1 MADDE
6 EGGSTRWD
14 GWLGPKQWG
23 PLVGIL
29 AVAVIAL
36 AVLLALGT
44 FDDSSNVSA
53 ATAALSANA
62 DTHQHADFAV
72 FIRGQQFDFSQPQ
85 FVSGEGDERD
95 PYVHIHAPRFTVVH
109 VHKLGVTWDYFL
121 HSLGFKL
128 DDPSFKAV
136 TPDRTTLTLPDG
148 TVLKQSATET
158 FKFYVNGVKV
168 DGVSNTDIHDLDR
181 VLISFGPET
190 EQDVVANQLPKV
202 TDQACIPSERCTDRI
217 PKDEPPEQC
226 TISNDTCVKPGG

>member
-1 MADDE
+1 MTVDE

-14 GWLGPKQWG
+14 GWLSPKQWVPVTG
-23 PLVGIL
+23 LL
-29 AVAVIAL
+29 VIAIG
-36 AVLLALGT
+36 VLIAFVVLGT
-44 FDDSSNVSA
+44 FDDGPSA
-53 ATAALSANA
+53 ATAALQNNA
-62 DTHQHADFAV
+62 ATHQHADFAV
-72 FIRGQQFDFSQPQ
+72 FIRGVQFDFNKPQ
-85 FVSGEGDERD
+85 FLSGEGDELD
-95 PYVHIHAPRFTVVH
+95 PYVHIHSPRPTVVH

-136 TPDRTTLTLPDG
+136 TADRTTLTMPDG

-158 FKFYVNGVKV
+158 FKFYMNGVKV

-181 VLISFGPET
+181 VLISFGSES
-190 EQDVVANQLPKV
+190 EADVVANQLSKV

-217 PKDEPPEQC
+217 PANEPPEQC